1 MFNIDEV
8 ECAILEI
15 NGSLSV
21 LKKNNTKMPPSRIY
35 QYCPQQVLYRLN
47 WSMTEK
53 SYMITYP
60 HTYNEGWLMA
70 ELKKRNLVVFDI
82 SYAVVG
88 TKGNLYIDLIK
99 DQ

>member
-1 MFNIDEV
+1 MCHFRDKWFTLCIKKEQYQNATKQDLP
-8 ECAILEI
+8 ILPPP
-15 NGSLSV
+15 GSIPIELVYDGKILYDNLS
-21 LKKNNTKMPPSRIY
+21 T
-35 QYCPQQVLYRLN
+35 
-47 WSMTEK
+47 
-53 SYMITYP
+53 

-99 DQ
+99 DQSRE